1 MKKQVLLVAAALGMT
16 FATNAQDLTSKSGH
30 AILPEAGDIALGFDA
45 SPLFNYVGNMFNG
58 SAGNSFNTGWTNA
71 NNAIYG
77 KYYLDASTAVRGWVR
92 LGFGSNTEKAYVTQD
107 GQPDPLVTV
116 EDTWKSSYNNIVI
129 GGGIEMRRGHN
140 RLQGYY
146 GGDLLVVL
154 GGTSDE
160 YTYGNALDAATGF
173 ATRSNFNG
181 NDLGGS
187 WETSSSAGSTFGL
200 GIRGVIGVEYFL
212 APKVSLGAE
221 YAWGL
226 GMMSTGDGEST
237 YEYSDGSAIVT
248 ETTTSAGSSSFGID
262 TDMNNMMF
270 GGGSVKLL
278 FHF

>member
-30 AILPEAGDIALGFDA
+30 TILPEAGDIAIGFDA

-58 SAGNSFNTGWTNA
+58 TSGNSFNTGWTNA

-77 KYYLDASTAVRGWVR
+77 KYYLSADMAVRGWVR
-92 LGFGSNTEKAYVTQD
+92 LGFGSTTDRTFVDDVTSTST
-107 GQPDPLVTV
+107 PLAQV
-116 EDTWKSSYNNIVI
+116 EDVRKDSYSSIII

-146 GGDLLVVL
+146 GGDLLIGSL
-154 GGTSDE
+154 GTKTE
-160 YTYGNALDAATGF
+160 WTYGNTLTDTYTNHMTGGMGQLTDAP
-173 ATRSNFNG
+173 
-181 NDLGGS
+181 
-187 WETSSSAGSTFGL
+187 GSTFMIGL
-200 GIRGVIGVEYFL
+200 RGVIGVEYFL
-212 APKVSLGAE
+212 APKVSIGAE

-226 GMMSTGDGEST
+226 GMMSTGEGEST
-237 YEYSDGSAIVT
+237 SEAYNLADNAI
-248 ETTTSAGSSSFGID
+248 ETTTNTTAKDSQFAID